1 MGTTE
6 VLGFSFAQGIALL
19 IITILLGWFTTEK
32 GLSFTKWMWVILP
45 IISYGVALGL
55 LSASNFAA
63 CGKINIT
70 LVATASFFTLA
81 AVIVFMCVSFLGF
94 FRNFIIPILPYEYQ
108 ASFGAVVATAFYMFW
123 AGLYGGAFGM
133 GFTQSCV

>member
-1 MGTTE
+1 MGTIE

-19 IITILLGWFTTEK
+19 ISTVLLGWISTEK
-32 GLSFTKWMWVILP
+32 GLSFTKWMWIILP
-45 IISYGVALGL
+45 ILSYCVALGL

-63 CGKINIT
+63 CGKINIS

-81 AVIVFMCVSFLGF
+81 AVVVFMCVSLLDF
-94 FRNFIIPILPYEYQ
+94 FRNFIIPILPYEFQ
-108 ASFGAVVATAFYMFW
+108 ASFGVVIATAFYMFW

-133 GFTQSCV
+133 GFSQSCV